1 MWQFSPAFPLPPTPT
16 HTDPHMRESSK
27 DSMLMTDPSLCLSMI
42 VSKKCWPVNPLQSR
56 HKLSVGKGAAFFVYL
71 HTWHPVRHAVDAE
84 LNIC

>member
-1 MWQFSPAFPLPPTPT
+1 
-16 HTDPHMRESSK
+16 
-27 DSMLMTDPSLCLSMI
+27 MTDPSLCLSMI
-42 VSKKCWPVNPLQSR
+42 VSMKFWPVNPLQSR